1 MGDDT
6 YDIPIVPPN
15 ARTGEGGAGFPDE
28 LVRVT
33 YDFHTADTRVS
44 TDTILQS
51 TLRGSCRS
59 HHLTVTASP
68 LLKYAKA
75 GHATATPRADG
86 LPLLRKRVYIPPA
99 RRLKKTS
106 NLGKGEKM
114 EEEKG
119 KLRDVVSFGAYD
131 YVWQE
136 EHFVVYVAEG
146 QNGALG
152 DPETF
157 FYVLKKA
164 TDGSSAEEGEQEE
177 GEDRDLR
184 TGNSP
189 TTDAL
194 LLAANKWAEQSN
206 NEVWVFDQGY
216 WRPDSELSADAVRDI
231 DLDDIILE
239 PATKEAI
246 MRDVVGF
253 FGAREQYARF
263 GTPWKR
269 GLIFHG
275 SPGNGKTMTVKAII
289 KTLLMM
295 PDPVPTL
302 YVKTFEQQCHGPQ
315 QSVRQIFEKA
325 RRMAPCLL
333 LFEDVDSLV
342 KDDVRSYFLNQ
353 IDGLENNDGILMIGS
368 TNNCKLNI
376 SKRIQNSRD

>member
-1 MGDDT
+1 MGDHT
-6 YDIPIVPPN
+6 YTTPSVPPT
-15 ARTGEGGAGFPDE
+15 ASTGEGGASSPDASIWA
-28 LVRVT
+28 T
-33 YDFHTADTRVS
+33 YQSHTTSTRLS

-51 TLRGSCRS
+51 ALRATYPS
-59 HHLTVTASP
+59 HHLAVTTSP

-86 LPLLRKRVYIPPA
+86 PPLLRKRAYIPPT

-114 EEEKG
+114 EEERG
-119 KLRDVVSFGAYD
+119 KLRDAVSFGVYD

-136 EHFVVYVAEG
+136 EHFVMYVAEG
-146 QNGALG
+146 QNGAID
-152 DPETF
+152 DPATL
-157 FYVLKKA
+157 FYVLKEA
-164 TDGSSAEEGEQEE
+164 TDASPAEETEQEE
-177 GEDRDLR
+177 EEDRDVR

-206 NEVWVFDQGY
+206 NEVWVFDQGF

-275 SPGNGKTMTVKAII
+275 TPGNGKTMTVKAII

-368 TNNCKLNI
+368 TNNCKLNTFQ
-376 SKRIQNSRD
+376 STTDSG